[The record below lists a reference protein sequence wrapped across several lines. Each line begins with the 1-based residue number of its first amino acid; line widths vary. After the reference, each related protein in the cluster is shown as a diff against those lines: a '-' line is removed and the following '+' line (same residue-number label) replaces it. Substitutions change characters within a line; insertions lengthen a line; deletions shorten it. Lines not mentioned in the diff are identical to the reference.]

1 MPSMPINTQS
11 ARQHLTAFAF
21 KELFTEELGW
31 SQPPRAQIANDGWDF
46 ESRQIAELAGAVV
59 LEITL
64 PDGTIPD
71 ARTRR
76 AIDEQVEQRYR
87 EHLLVFLDRQRT
99 QSLWYWVKRDG
110 AKRYPREHWYFKGQ
124 PGDLFLSKISAMVVD
139 ISEFEAPG
147 QMTVL
152 QAAQRL
158 QQALDVEPVTRK
170 FYGEFRDQ
178 HIAFLQHIHGI
189 DNERDRRWYASVLL
203 NRLMFIY
210 FLQRKGFLNNGDFD
224 YLQRK
229 LAESGQRGQDR
240 YYSEFLDALFFEG
253 FAKPEDVRDPARAAL
268 VGTIPYLNG
277 GLFLQH
283 RIEADWPNIRIPD
296 EAFHNLFK
304 LFAAYSWNLDDTPG
318 GNDNELNPDVLGYI
332 FEKYINQN
340 TSGQKEFGAYY
351 TRTQITEYLCEQTIH
366 RVILERI
373 NLVAGLGFPA
383 RHFDSVP
390 ELLMHLDARLCHELL
405 VEVLPNL
412 SLLDP
417 ACGSGAFLVAAM
429 KTLINIY
436 SAVTGRIEFLNN
448 PTLER
453 WLDEARAEGPTLNY
467 TIKKAII
474 VNNLFGVDIMEEAT
488 EIAKLRL
495 FLALVSSVQRVDQL
509 EPLPN
514 IDFNILAGNSL
525 IGLLHVDEAAIN
537 QRNLFQKPY
546 DQEVA
551 EKNRLIAA
559 YREASTYTDQLQ
571 SMRDDIQHHRDSAT
585 VNLNDLLLNEF
596 QRLGIKYEQ
605 ATWDAAKNKEGK
617 PVKRQVRLDDVAALQ
632 PFHWGYE
639 FDQVMARGGFDAII
653 TNPPWQAF
661 KPQAKEFF
669 QQYSTLVTKKKMTIK
684 DFEEEQS
691 KLLQDADIRT
701 AWLEYRSRFPHINTF
716 FRSISQ
722 YINQIPMIDG
732 KKAITDI
739 NLYKLFLEQSFNL
752 LRDGGQCGIVIP
764 SGIYTDLGTKQL
776 RELLFSSTQI
786 GGLFCFENRKE
797 IFEGVHR
804 SFKFVVLTFEKGHHT
819 EVFPGSFMR
828 HDVTELDRFP
838 AAGSL
843 LLNVALIRRLS
854 PDSLSI
860 MEFKN
865 ETDVQIAEKALDL
878 PLLTEEI
885 VDRWNLVLGREF
897 HTTDDRELFLTE
909 PSPGRLPLY
918 EGKMIHQFTHCWGEP
933 KYWIDEQQGRNILL
947 EDQKDNGQKLPY
959 QMYRLVYRRQSATTN
974 ERTLISTIIPPAFQ
988 VDNLATALLFS
999 EDGDRLIDDGGNL
1012 FLCAI
1017 FNSLVIDYM
1026 IRTRVTNNINYFY
1039 IYQLPVPRL
1048 TERDPQFRP
1057 IVERAARLICTTP
1070 EFDELA
1076 QAVGLGDHTAGATD
1090 AAERAAL
1097 RAELDG
1103 MIAHLYGL
1111 SEAKFTHILA
1121 TFPLVAQ
1128 TVKDAALAAYR
1139 AFAPNPDDQQVAEI
1153 IRQGERAQ
1161 IEFKVAALTKPSD
1174 GSKDGT
1180 MPSNIVQSVASYLN
1194 SREGG
1199 TLIIGVQDDGTVR
1212 GLAQDY
1218 VHANK
1223 QKASQDGYALWLDDT
1238 LGNQLG
1244 NQWRNLWSITFH
1256 QIDGHEVCRVR
1267 VQPAPEPVYLNG
1279 DLYVRGNQG
1288 KKKLTAQESI
1298 VYISQRWG

>member
-1 MPSMPINTQS
+1 MPINTQS

-31 SQPPRAQIANDGWDF
+31 SQPPRGQSADAGWDF

-189 DNERDRRWYASVLL
+189 TDERDRRWYASVLL

-283 RIEADWPNIRIPD
+283 RIEAGWPNIRIPD
-296 EAFHNLFK
+296 EAFRNLFK

-332 FEKYINQN
+332 FEKYINQ
-340 TSGQKEFGAYY
+340 KAFGAYY
-351 TRTQITEYLCEQTIH
+351 TRTEITEYLCEQTIH
-366 RVILERI
+366 RVILDRI
-373 NLVAGLGFPA
+373 NLPAVPGVAA

-390 ELLMHLDARLCHELL
+390 ELLMHLDARLCRDLL
-405 VEVLPNL
+405 FNVLPTL

-436 SAVTGRIEFLNN
+436 SAVTGRIEYLND
-448 PTLER
+448 PTLDR
-453 WLDEARAEGPTLNY
+453 WLREARARGGTLNY
-467 TIKKAII
+467 TIKKEII

-488 EIAKLRL
+488 EIARLRL
-495 FLALVSSVQRVDQL
+495 FLALVSSVQRVEQL

-514 IDFNILAGNSL
+514 IDFNILGGNSL

-559 YREASTYTDQLQ
+559 YREASSYTDQLQ
-571 SMRDDIQHHRDSAT
+571 SMRDDIQRHRDAAT

-617 PVKRQVRLDDVAALQ
+617 PTRRKVRLDDVAALQ

-653 TNPPWQAF
+653 TNPPWEVFQTDE
-661 KPQAKEFF
+661 KEFF
-669 QQYSTLVTKKKMTIK
+669 REYEPTIQKNKLRIEDWTKQQGELMLKPELRQY
-684 DFEEEQS
+684 
-691 KLLQDADIRT
+691 
-701 AWLEYRSRFPHINTF
+701 WLEYASRFPYVSAF
-716 FRSISQ
+716 FKSAPQYQNQRSVVNERNVAS
-722 YINQIPMIDG
+722 
-732 KKAITDI
+732 KI
-739 NLYKLFLEQSFNL
+739 NLYSYFVEQCYNL
-752 LRDGGQCGIVIP
+752 LRSGGQCGIVIP
-764 SGIYTDLGTKQL
+764 SSIYTDLGTKQL
-776 RELLFSSTQI
+776 RELLFASTQVR
-786 GGLFCFENRKE
+786 GLFGFENRK
-797 IFEGVHR
+797 IVFEGVDSR
-804 SFKFVVLTFEKGHHT
+804 FKFVVLTFEKGGNT
-819 EVFPGSFMR
+819 QTFPVAFMR
-828 HDVTELDRFP
+828 HDVAELEQFP
-838 AAGSL
+838 TSDVL
-843 LLNVALIRRLS
+843 TLSVSLIRRLS
-854 PDSLSI
+854 PNSLSI
-860 MEFKN
+860 MEFK
-865 ETDVQIAEKALDL
+865 DDSGVQIAEKLFHF
-878 PLLTEEI
+878 PLLGENFEAS
-885 VDRWNLVLGREF
+885 WNIKLTQEF
-897 HTTDDRELFLTE
+897 NMTSDHGLFKNNPMPE
-909 PSPGRLPLY
+909 RLPLY
-918 EGKMIHQFTHCWGEP
+918 EGKMIHQFTHQFENP
-933 KYWIDEQQGRNILL
+933 RYWLNIQEGRRALLGRNTDLGQLL
-947 EDQKDNGQKLPY
+947 DY
-959 QMYRLVYRRQSATTN
+959 QTYRLGFRDIARNTDT
-974 ERTLISTIIPPAFQ
+974 RTLISTIIPPAFHGNKIPTVRVFDEQ
-988 VDNLATALLFS
+988 
-999 EDGDRLIDDGGNL
+999 GRRLISEVVQV
-1012 FLCAI
+1012 FLAAI
-1017 FNSLVIDYM
+1017 WNSFVIDWVL
-1026 IRTRVTNNINYFY
+1026 RLKVTTTVNFFY

-1076 QAVGLGDHTAGATD
+1076 QAVGLDDHTAGVTD

-1111 SEAKFTHILA
+1111 TEAEFTHILA

-1128 TVKDAALAAYR
+1128 TVKDAAIAAYR
-1139 AFAPNPDDQQVAEI
+1139 AFAPNPDDQQVAAI

-1161 IEFKVAALTKPSD
+1161 VEFKVAALTKPSD

-1223 QKASQDGYALWLDDT
+1223 QKANQDGYTLWLDDT

-1256 QIDGHEVCRVR
+1256 QVDGHEVCRIR